1 MYSTLTEAA
10 GFFVGQIRAIF
21 HPIWN
26 IPTKHPLYL
35 TYVQRFDLVPQT
47 HLPRGGRLAPDP
59 VHGMY
64 VLRRARRSDGSP
76 MGAIVP
82 LYHLRMPVHLI
93 PRFGEKADPRL
104 TPRTSFDNSHL
115 FFLNH
120 YFDKEDF
127 LFFRESLF

>member
-1 MYSTLTEAA
+1 MLRYVG

-26 IPTKHPLYL
+26 IPTKRPFYL
-35 TYVQRFDLVPQT
+35 AYVQRFDIVPQT
-47 HLPRGGRLAPDP
+47 HLPRGMRLAPDP
-59 VHGMY
+59 IHGMY
-64 VLRRARRSDGSP
+64 VLRRAYRSDRRP

-93 PRFGEKADPRL
+93 PRFGEKADPHL
-104 TPRTSFDNSHL
+104 TAETSFDNSDV

-120 YFDKEDF
+120 YFDKQDF
-127 LFFRESLF
+127 SFFRESIF